1 MKYYLC
7 IENVPSSDNRDIT
20 AFIAFAFSKNPNDI
34 DKMLGNRFDFG
45 KGYIYHTSYCDDRYI
60 IDGNKRS
67 HKLLG
72 LERYFE
78 EFKLEIEEE
87 AQKIIDKKKNDLIE
101 IEPLYKNDNGVPVY
115 SIECVY
121 QGEDDITR
129 RKESTVS
136 TSQVDG
142 IIECYKK
149 IRRRCN
155 QALKWKAILHRN
167 SRRLTYY
174 GGI

>member
-7 IENVPSSDNRDIT
+7 IKDVPSSDNRDIT
-20 AFIAFAFSKNPNDI
+20 AFIAFAFSKNPNHI
-34 DKMLGNRFDFG
+34 DKLLGNRFDFG
-45 KGYIYHTSYCDDRYI
+45 KGYIYHTSHYDDRYI

-72 LERYFE
+72 LEGYFE

-101 IEPLYKNDNGVPVY
+101 IEPLYKNENGVPVY
-115 SIECVY
+115 SIDCSCQGKNECKR
-121 QGEDDITR
+121 ETAI
-129 RKESTVS
+129 S

-149 IRRRCN
+149 IRRRTN
-155 QALKWKAILHRN
+155 QALNWKAILHRHV
-167 SRRLTYY
+167 RRFTY
-174 GGI
+174 GKK